1 MEASMRVRNILK
13 VFASYLI
20 LILLAIAVMDFFLT
34 PKIQDIMTKSI
45 EDNMF
50 GIASIITLIPNES
63 MPQTVPEIAKQLN
76 IRVTFIDSVGRVV
89 LDSQA
94 EAKLMENHLD
104 RPEIQQAKTE
114 GRGKASR
121 FSVTRQE
128 SMLYVAL
135 PLKEQDK
142 IKGYLRIARSLVE
155 VKKSLDQLY
164 YALYLTLYIIAIP
177 SLLLALYFSR
187 KIVSRFKVDGTP

>member
-1 MEASMRVRNILK
+1 MKVRNILK

-20 LILLAIAVMDFFLT
+20 MILLAIAVMDFFLT

-50 GIASIITLIPNES
+50 GIASIITLMPNES
-63 MPQTVPEIAKQLN
+63 MSQTVPEIAKQLN
-76 IRVTFIDSVGRVV
+76 IRITFIDSAGRVV

-94 EAKLMENHLD
+94 EAKVMENHLD

-135 PLKEQDK
+135 PLNEQDK
-142 IKGYLRIARSLVE
+142 IKGYIRIARSLVE
-155 VKKSLDQLY
+155 VNKSLDQLY